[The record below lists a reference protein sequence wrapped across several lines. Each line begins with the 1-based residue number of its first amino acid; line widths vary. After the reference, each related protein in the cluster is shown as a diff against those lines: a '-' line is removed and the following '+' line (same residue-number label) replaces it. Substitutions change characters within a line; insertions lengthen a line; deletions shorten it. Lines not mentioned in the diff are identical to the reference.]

1 MQTDTEKDVKKLKR
15 LVRDNGWHKAHALSF
30 LHRKYQNGNRVEEA
44 AIVNKLMF
52 EEGADAVREYD
63 ES

>member
-1 MQTDTEKDVKKLKR
+1 